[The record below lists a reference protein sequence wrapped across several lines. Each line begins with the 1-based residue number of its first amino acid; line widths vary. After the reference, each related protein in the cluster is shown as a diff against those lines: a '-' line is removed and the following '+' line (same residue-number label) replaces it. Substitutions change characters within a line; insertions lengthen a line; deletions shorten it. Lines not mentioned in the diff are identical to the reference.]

1 MTWWTPVHIGEITA
15 VATTLATIFMATFT
29 CLLYKSTNKLWESSE
44 TSLKQAAHAFE
55 QTERAFVFLDG
66 FTPELTTASDSMTAL
81 AHLSERYSDDP
92 GLCVTRFAVQPKWKN
107 GGNTPTVN
115 MTIRVG
121 WQFIAKDIPPSYLY
135 GNSLKPFFIA
145 PKAIESSTF
154 IDIQTQGVRGLI
166 NHENSTEAD
175 PIPHGIAPPV
185 LVDPKLL
192 IWGRA
197 DYKDVFG
204 HAHFTEWCREVRFER
219 HDGKKLCAGFIQW
232 GDYNR
237 SN

>member
-1 MTWWTPVHIGEITA
+1 MTWWTPDHIDEITA

-29 CLLYKSTNKLWESSE
+29 FLLSRSTNKLSE
-44 TSLKQAAHAFE
+44 AGKDSLE

-66 FTPELTTASDSMTAL
+66 FTPELTTASNSITAL
-81 AHLSERYSDDP
+81 AHLPAQYSGDP

-115 MTIRVG
+115 MTIRVR
-121 WQFIAKDIPPSYLY
+121 WQFVAKDIPPDYLY
-135 GNSLKPFFIA
+135 ENSSTPFFFIA
-145 PKAIESSTF
+145 PKAIEPSTF
-154 IDIQTQGVRGLI
+154 IDIPTQGVQRLI
-166 NHENSTEAD
+166 DHENTTEVA
-175 PIPHGIAPPV
+175 PIPHGIAPLA

-197 DYKDVFG
+197 DYEDVFG
-204 HAHFTEWCREVRFER
+204 HAHFAEWCYEVRFER
-219 HDGKKLCAGFIQW
+219 HDGKKLRAGFIQW